1 MGRRLAESEAAPQR
15 VERDSWWSVIAFGLM
30 AIGVYLLL
38 AAHLLLAAIHAS
50 ALVWAAGF
58 TVPLAFF
65 IGAGLALGAGSGWRL
80 SEQGAALPAL
90 LLGSPSSVGRREKI
104 PASPQASAPR

>member
-1 MGRRLAESEAAPQR
+1 MGSRLVPSDHAGQG
-15 VERDSWWSVIAFGLM
+15 VETDSWWSVIAFALM

-38 AAHLLLAAIHAS
+38 AAHLLLAAVHAS

-65 IGAGLALGAGSGWRL
+65 VGAGLALGAGSSWRL
-80 SEQGAALPAL
+80 SEQVAALPAL
-90 LLGSPSSVGRREKI
+90 LLGSPSSVGRREKT

>member
-1 MGRRLAESEAAPQR
+1 MPADHAGER
-15 VERDSWWSVIAFGLM
+15 VEPDSWWSLIAFGLM

-38 AAHLLLAAIHAS
+38 GAHLILAAISAS
-50 ALVWAAGF
+50 PSVWVAGF

-80 SEQGAALPAL
+80 SELAAALPAL
-90 LLGSPSSVGRREKI
+90 LLGSPSFFGRRER
-104 PASPQASAPR
+104 PQTSRQASAPR